1 MNNMNQNR
9 RNIAVLGSTGSIGRQ
24 TLDIIAEYPDLF
36 RAWLLVA
43 NSSADLLIGQAR
55 QFRPHMVII
64 AQEQYG
70 DYVRDALSGTG
81 IEVATGSE
89 AIAQAVTAA
98 EIDTV
103 VTAMVGYSGL
113 ESTIASIQSGK
124 RIALANK
131 ETLVVAGELIERL
144 LQEHSDSVLY
154 PVDSEHGAFY
164 QCLVGER
171 REDVERLM
179 LTASGGPFR
188 TVPAERLP
196 QVTAADA
203 LKHPNWSMGAKITID
218 SATMMNKGFEMIEAR
233 WLFGIEPR
241 DIEIV
246 VHPQSIVHSMV
257 AFKDGSVKAQLGLP
271 DMHLPIRYALGLPDG
286 RLASACRKMTIED
299 MVTLTF
305 ERPDFD
311 KFPLLRTAYAAA
323 RRGGTVPC
331 VMNAANEI
339 AVASFLQDK
348 IRFTDIY
355 TIEQSPH
362 VEHPTY
368 EDYVASN
375 ADARCRASHLVDELM
390 INNKRLK

>member
-1 MNNMNQNR
+1 MRETR

-36 RAWLLVA
+36 QAWLLVA
-43 NSSADLLIGQAR
+43 RSSADLLIQQAR
-55 QFRPHMVII
+55 QMRPHMVII
-64 AQEQYG
+64 ADEQYYE
-70 DYVRDALSGTG
+70 YVCDALEDTD
-81 IEVATGSE
+81 IEVATGSA
-89 AIAQAVTAA
+89 AIAQAVTAP

-113 ESTIASIQSGK
+113 ESTIAAIGAGK

-131 ETLVVAGELIERL
+131 ETLVVAGELIDRL
-144 LQEHSDSVLY
+144 LKDSKSVLY

-171 REDVERLM
+171 MQDVEKLW

-188 TVPAERLP
+188 TLP
-196 QVTAADA
+196 KEQLATVTAADA

-233 WLFGIEPR
+233 WLFGVMPD

-246 VHPQSIVHSMV
+246 VHPQSIIHSMV

-286 RLASACRKMTIED
+286 RLASDCRKMTIED
-299 MVTLTF
+299 MANLTL

-311 KFPLLRTAYAAA
+311 KFPLLGTAYAAA
-323 RRGGTVPC
+323 RTGGTAPC

-339 AVASFLQDK
+339 AVAAFLQDK

-355 TIEQSPH
+355 RIIDTTMAQAH
-362 VEHPTY
+362 LVERPTY
-368 EDYVASN
+368 DDYVASN
-375 ADARCRASHLVDELM
+375 DEARAIATQLTTK
-390 INNKRLK
+390 N

>member
-1 MNNMNQNR
+1 MHKVQER

-36 RAWLLVA
+36 HAWLLVA
-43 NSSADLLIGQAR
+43 RSSADLLIAQAR
-55 QFRPHMVII
+55 LMRPHMVII
-64 AQEQYG
+64 ADEQYYE
-70 DYVRDALSGTG
+70 YVRDALEGTG
-81 IEVATGSE
+81 IEVATGSA
-89 AIAQAVTAA
+89 AIAQAVTAP

-113 ESTIASIQSGK
+113 ESTIAAIKSGK

-131 ETLVVAGELIERL
+131 ETLVVAGELIDRL
-144 LQEHSDSVLY
+144 LKESSSVLY

-171 REDVERLM
+171 IQDVEKLW

-188 TVPAERLP
+188 TLP
-196 QVTAADA
+196 KEQLATVTAADA

-233 WLFGIEPR
+233 WLFGVMPD

-246 VHPQSIVHSMV
+246 VHPQSIIHSMV

-286 RLASACRKMTIED
+286 RLASDCRKMTIED
-299 MVTLTF
+299 MANLTL

-311 KFPLLRTAYAAA
+311 KFPLLGTAYAAA
-323 RRGGTVPC
+323 RTGGTAPC

-339 AVASFLQDK
+339 AVAAFLQDK
-348 IRFTDIY
+348 IRFTDIFHIIDK
-355 TIEQSPH
+355 TMAQARLIKR
-362 VEHPTY
+362 PTY
-368 EDYVASN
+368 DDYVVSN
-375 ADARCRASHLVDELM
+375 DEARAFATQLVQS
-390 INNKRLK
+390 

>member
-1 MNNMNQNR
+1 MRETR

-24 TLDIIAEYPDLF
+24 TLDIIAEYPALF
-36 RAWLLVA
+36 QAWLLVA
-43 NSSADLLIGQAR
+43 RSSADLLIQQAR
-55 QFRPHMVII
+55 QMHPHMVII
-64 AQEQYG
+64 ADEQYYE
-70 DYVRDALSGTG
+70 YVRDALEDTD
-81 IEVATGSE
+81 IEVATGSA
-89 AIAQAVTAA
+89 AIAQAVTAP

-113 ESTIASIQSGK
+113 ESTIAAIGAGK

-131 ETLVVAGELIERL
+131 ETLVVAGELIDRL
-144 LQEHSDSVLY
+144 LKDSTSVLY

-171 REDVERLM
+171 MQDVEKLW

-188 TVPAERLP
+188 TLP
-196 QVTAADA
+196 KEQLATVTAADA

-233 WLFGIEPR
+233 WLFGVMPDE
-241 DIEIV
+241 IEIV
-246 VHPQSIVHSMV
+246 VHPQSIIHSMV

-286 RLASACRKMTIED
+286 RLASDCRKMTIED
-299 MVTLTF
+299 MANLTL

-311 KFPLLRTAYAAA
+311 KFPLLGTAYAAA
-323 RRGGTVPC
+323 RTGGTAPC

-339 AVASFLQDK
+339 AVAAFLQDK

-355 TIEQSPH
+355 RIIDTTMAQAH
-362 VEHPTY
+362 LVERPTY
-368 EDYVASN
+368 DDYVASN
-375 ADARCRASHLVDELM
+375 DEARAIATQLTTK
-390 INNKRLK
+390 N